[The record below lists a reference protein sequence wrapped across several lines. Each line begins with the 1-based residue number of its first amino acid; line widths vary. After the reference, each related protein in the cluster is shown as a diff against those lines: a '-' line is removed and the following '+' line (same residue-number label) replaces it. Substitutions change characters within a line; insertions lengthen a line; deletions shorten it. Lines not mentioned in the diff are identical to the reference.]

1 MHITEPGRVT
11 DRIILLGRLESCLQL
26 VDGGSELALLGG
38 SMAYVSPEVV
48 EQIERFEIDERKIT
62 RLIILHAH
70 FDHCGLIPFL
80 KRRWPWATVTAS
92 RRAKELLDTPKVSQT
107 IAFLNQ
113 AASAKTDRIE
123 TVKTLGAE
131 FTSIDVEET
140 VGEEDRL
147 NCGEATL
154 EFLEVPGHSSCS
166 IACTLPE
173 ERALF
178 ASDAAGIGYG
188 DFFLS
193 TGNSNF
199 ELYQQSLDRL
209 AALDI
214 EVLVREHYGIRTG
227 DDARRELKRAV
238 EDAVKTRDL
247 LEATFRRTG
256 DVAQSTEEIVDVLY
270 ENAPHGF
277 MAREVISMVVG
288 QMVKYIARTMTK
300 DT

>member
-1 MHITEPGRVT
+1 
-11 DRIILLGRLESCLQL
+11 
-26 VDGGSELALLGG
+26 
-38 SMAYVSPEVV
+38 MAYVAPEVV
-48 EQIERFEIDERKIT
+48 DQIERFEIDERKIS

-92 RRAKELLDTPKVSQT
+92 RRAKELLATPKVSQT

-113 AASAKTDRIE
+113 VASTKIDRTE
-123 TVKTLGAE
+123 MVKTLGAE

-140 VGEEDRL
+140 VGEGDRL
-147 NCGEATL
+147 DCGEVTL

-178 ASDAAGIGYG
+178 ASDAAGIGYE

-199 ELYQQSLDRL
+199 ELYQQSLNRL
-209 AALDI
+209 AALDVD
-214 EVLVREHYGIRTG
+214 VLVKEHYGIRTG
-227 DDARRELKRAV
+227 DDARRELERAV
-238 EDAVKTRDL
+238 RDAVKTRGL
-247 LEATFRRTG
+247 LETTFRRTG

-270 ENAPHGF
+270 ENAPQGF

-288 QMVKYIARTMTK
+288 QMVKHIAKTMK
-300 DT
+300 EKL